1 MPDFIMAILGT
12 LCTFLVVAALLGLL
26 VFALIQ
32 FSQLKTRLQKL
43 ERDVNKLR
51 TNVSATEI
59 VAEAEPIP
67 IVEPVP
73 TAAGYGARKKEHT
86 PWSVAADG
94 PDWTKLE
101 AWLGVR
107 ALGWAAVV
115 LLLITAA
122 FFLKLVF
129 DRGLIGEIGRIMV
142 GVGLGTAL
150 CIGGWV
156 CHRRGQ
162 SVFCQMFTS
171 AGIALLYL
179 STYATFGFYQLLP
192 QDRAAPFLI
201 LLIAEAF
208 ALAALYQSP
217 AIAVMAVI
225 GGLLNPIL
233 LHSERDQYVGLFS
246 YLVILNAGVVTLA
259 LFRRW
264 WVVTTL
270 ALAGTHGLFW
280 LWFYERYHP
289 GKLNACLV
297 FHLAIFGLYLG
308 QMAAVHVW
316 QKLPAN
322 VEDLIRLLLGA
333 ALIALAGY
341 VLLDDRFHLWMG
353 TFAIGL
359 AIVYALLAGLVLRF
373 RAEDER
379 LLFVLIALALAF
391 VAAVFPLQAD
401 GAWIAVGWV
410 LQGLALW
417 WFGMRVRNTLLYGL
431 GAVFLA
437 LALGRLL
444 FVDTYAT
451 RPHSGPFV
459 PIFNRYGCPATIV
472 ALSLIVAALLQ
483 RRTHPEPNRPNFVV
497 MRLVGLAGV
506 VMLWIVLSIETYDF
520 FVVRGD
526 LRSPAVQASL
536 SPQERE
542 LPQAVLQER
551 FAQRAEHLRLTAQ
564 MSLSALW
571 AVFAL
576 VQLAVGLRLQHRPL
590 RWLGLGLFALTLAK
604 VMIIDTERLQ
614 GMYRVGAFFALSLM
628 MAAGAWA
635 YQKLR
640 HALLDAEL
648 EKDHEPNA

>member
-1 MPDFIMAILGT
+1 VPNFIMAILGA
-12 LCTFLVVAALLGLL
+12 LCALLVVAVLLGLPI
-26 VFALIQ
+26 FALIQ

-43 ERDVNKLR
+43 ERDVSKLR
-51 TNVSATEI
+51 RNVAATEI
-59 VAEAEPIP
+59 VADAEPIP
-67 IVEPVP
+67 VVLPVP
-73 TAAGYGARKKEHT
+73 APAEHGERKTRHKPRPVDT
-86 PWSVAADG
+86 GG

-129 DRGLIGEIGRIMV
+129 ERGLIGELGRIMV
-142 GVGLGTAL
+142 GVSVGTAL

-162 SVFCQMFTS
+162 SVYCQMLTS

-179 STYATFGFYQLLP
+179 STYATFGFYQLVP

-246 YLVILNAGVVTLA
+246 YLAILNAGVVTLA

-270 ALAGTHGLFW
+270 ALVGTHGLFW
-280 LWFYERYHP
+280 LWFFERYHP
-289 GKLNACLV
+289 GKLNACLA

-308 QMAAVHVW
+308 QMAVVNVW
-316 QKLPAN
+316 QKRAAN
-322 VEDLIRLLLGA
+322 VEDLIRLLLRA
-333 ALIALAGY
+333 VLTSSADY
-341 VLLDDRFHLWMG
+341 VLLDERFHFWMG

-359 AIVYALLAGLVLRF
+359 AIVYALLAGLVNRV
-373 RAEDER
+373 RAEDGR
-379 LLFVLIALALAF
+379 LLFVLIALAMAF

-401 GAWIAVGWV
+401 VAWIAVGWV
-410 LQGLALW
+410 VQGLALW
-417 WFGMRVRNTLLYGL
+417 WFGLRVRNTLLYGL
-431 GAVFLA
+431 GAAFLA
-437 LALGRLL
+437 LALGRLF
-444 FVDTYAT
+444 FVDTFAT
-451 RPHSGPFV
+451 QPHDGPFM

-483 RRTHPEPNRPNFVV
+483 RRTHPEPITPDFLV

-506 VMLWIVLSIETYDF
+506 VTLWIVLSIETYDF
-520 FVVRGD
+520 FVVRGN
-526 LRSPAVQASL
+526 LASPGVQASL
-536 SPQERE
+536 TPEERE
-542 LPQAVLQER
+542 LPQGVLQQR
-551 FAQRAEHLRLTAQ
+551 FAERAEHLRLTAQ

-576 VQLAVGLRLQHRPL
+576 AQLAVGLRLQHRPL

-604 VMIIDTERLQ
+604 VMIVDTETLR
-614 GMYRVGAFFALSLM
+614 GMYRVGALFALSLM

-640 HALLDAEL
+640 HALLDTEL
-648 EKDHEPNA
+648 EKDHEPEP